1 MLLSMCGVF
10 VFMTLKTD
18 RQNFILELISASRI
32 ERQDEIVDALKL
44 QGFGVTQASIS
55 RDLEELGIVKTNGAY
70 TQRALLQSFGF
81 KLLSIVSAGPN
92 MLVARCMPGL
102 ASATAVRIDAAKIKE
117 IVGTIAGDDTIFLA
131 IDDERSLESVIEQ
144 VKAMFEVGVDDEG

>member
-1 MLLSMCGVF
+1 MCGVF

-18 RQNFILELISASRI
+18 RQSFILELIAASRI
-32 ERQDEIVDALKL
+32 ERQDEIVDALKAK
-44 QGFGVTQASIS
+44 GFGVTQASVS
-55 RDLEELGIVKTNGAY
+55 RDLEELGIVKANGAY
-70 TQRALLQSFGF
+70 TQRAMLQSFG
-81 KLLSIVSAGPN
+81 LRLVSIVPAGPN

-131 IDDERSLESVIEQ
+131 IDDAKAQSAVTEK
-144 VKAMFEVGVDDEG
+144 VKAMFEGME